1 MIVKLEIIT
10 PEKKI
15 FDGEINSIKV
25 PGSKG
30 SFTVLKNHAPLISTL
45 GKGIVT
51 ITAKSSKTEEIKI
64 ASGIIE
70 VKKNNIILL
79 ADLD

>member
-1 MIVKLEIIT
+1 MKLEIIT
-10 PEKKI
+10 PDKKI

-30 SFTVLKNHAPLISTL
+30 SFTVLNNHAPIISTL
-45 GKGIVT
+45 ERGVITIVT
-51 ITAKSSKTEEIKI
+51 KSSKTEEIKI